1 MKEQSRLIVS
11 FTLTVL
17 LHAGF
22 IFYVAQSAATTPS
35 NSSTKAMQFNLLTL
49 AKPLATQKTAQK
61 TASVQPSKDVSL
73 ASETPIVQTPA
84 PVKTAIKEVPVEKE
98 PPMSKEQM
106 QPKDQTIAS
115 NNDNER
121 KVELSPVDAAIA
133 SSQSQ
138 ENPVKN
144 VSVAR
149 QVDNTI
155 VQQARFKSLP
165 PAPSYP
171 RRARLRGQ
179 QGTALIHAQLNITGE
194 VIKTRLAKSSGFS
207 LLDKAAI
214 KAVYHWDFMPGATEL
229 GRVQV
234 WVEIPVKFILQPV
247 TLG

>member
-1 MKEQSRLIVS
+1 MKEQPRLIVS

-22 IFYVAQSAATTPS
+22 IFYVAQSAATAPS
-35 NSSTKAMQFNLLTL
+35 NSASTVMQFNMGTL
-49 AKPLATQKTAQK
+49 AKPNEVEQEKPSA
-61 TASVQPSKDVSL
+61 QPSKDVNL
-73 ASETPIVQTPA
+73 ASKTPIVQTPT
-84 PVKTAIKEVPVEKE
+84 PVKTAIKKVLVEKE
-98 PPMSKEQM
+98 RPINKELVQTKEQ
-106 QPKDQTIAS
+106 PIAS
-115 NNDNER
+115 NNDTQT
-121 KVELSPVDAAIA
+121 KIDPLVVVPTA
-133 SSQSQ
+133 SRQSQ
-138 ENPVKN
+138 ENTMKN
-144 VSVAR
+144 ISVAR
-149 QVDNTI
+149 QVDDTI

-234 WVEIPVKFILQPV
+234 WVEIPVQFILQSV
-247 TLG
+247 KLG